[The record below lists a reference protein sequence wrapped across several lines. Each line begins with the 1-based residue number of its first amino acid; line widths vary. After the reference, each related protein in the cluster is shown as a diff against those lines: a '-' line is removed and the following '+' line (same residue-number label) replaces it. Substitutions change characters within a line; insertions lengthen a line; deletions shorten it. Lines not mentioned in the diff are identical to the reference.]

1 MKKNIKGFTL
11 IELLAVI
18 VILGVL
24 LAIAIPAV
32 SKYINT
38 AKKSTYIINVKEYA
52 DAAKKE
58 LHLIDSEYE
67 FPVSY
72 GDATIISFQELESAL
87 ENGGKKSSYGG
98 EFEKDYSYIM
108 VVNDGTAEKPQYT
121 YYIAA
126 IDSKGYAIGV
136 KDGTASAQ
144 VIAYDNLS
152 NENVVQVSGS
162 GIKFDT
168 AHNPA
173 SGDFKDRKGNP
184 MTISVTQ
191 YYGYAGITK

>member
-1 MKKNIKGFTL
+1 MKNKKGFTL

-72 GDATIISFQELESAL
+72 GDATIISFKELESAL

-98 EFEKDYSYIM
+98 EFGENYSYVM

-136 KDGTASAQ
+136 KDGTAKAQ

-152 NENVVQVSGS
+152 NENVVQVNDGVPHASATSSGE
-162 GIKFDT
+162 
-168 AHNPA
+168 
-173 SGDFKDRKGNP
+173 FKDRKGND
-184 MTISVTQ
+184 MTIIVTQ
-191 YYGYAGITK
+191 VYGYEENEPLGR